1 MKIALLG
8 YSQSGKKTLF
18 ELLTGRLVP
27 ESRKPGDEVEGIS
40 SIRDARVA
48 ELSRLCNPKETVYAE
63 NQYVL
68 CPDVTDSGT
77 DRAWLDAARQ
87 CDLLCLVVRA
97 FASEDVYHPRGSV
110 DASRDLENLRAE
122 LIFADLELADRR
134 LRRMEKEKRTG
145 KSPGRPGEEEV
156 LRRGMAALE
165 EGTPLSALTVEQ
177 HEYEAVKS
185 LDLLTFIPSL
195 AVHNVSEEDVA
206 ADAGGRS
213 VGVSCLLEREIMA
226 IDDPAER
233 TEYLSTYGLAESGL
247 DRVNAAAYEALGLMS
262 FYTVGPDEVRA
273 WTIRQGTVAPVSG
286 GKVHTDIERGFI
298 RVEIMKYNDFVQYGS
313 EKAVKDAGK
322 IEARGRDYVI
332 EDGDICHFLFNV

>member
-8 YSQSGKKTLF
+8 YAQSGKKTLF
-18 ELLTGRLVP
+18 ELLTGRTVP
-27 ESRKPGDEVEGIS
+27 ESRRPGEDVEGIS

-48 ELSRLCNPKETVYAE
+48 DLSRLCNPKKTIYAE

-68 CPDVTDSGT
+68 CPDVTDSGS

-97 FASEDVYHPRGSV
+97 FHSEDVYHPKGSI
-110 DASRDLENLRAE
+110 DAARDLENLRTE
-122 LIFADLELADRR
+122 LIFADMELAERR
-134 LRRMEKEKRTG
+134 LNRMEREKRTG

-165 EGTPLSALTVEQ
+165 EGRPLSSLQVED
-177 HEYEAVKS
+177 HEYQAVKS
-185 LDLLTFIPSL
+185 LDLLTFIPVL
-195 AVHNVSEEDVA
+195 DVYNVSEEDVA
-206 ADAGGRS
+206 GDAGSGA
-213 VGVSCLLEREIMA
+213 VNVSCLLEREIMA
-226 IDDPAER
+226 LEDPAER
-233 TEYLSTYGLAESGL
+233 SEYLSTYQLEASGL

-273 WTIRQGTVAPVSG
+273 WTIRKGSAAPVSG
-286 GKVHTDIERGFI
+286 GKIHTDIERGFI
-298 RVEIMKYNDFVQYGS
+298 RVEIMKFDDFAQLGS

-322 IEARGRDYVI
+322 TETRGRDYII

>member
-8 YSQSGKKTLF
+8 YTQSGKKTLF
-18 ELLTGRLVP
+18 ELLTGRVVP
-27 ESRKPGDEVEGIS
+27 ESRKPGEVVEGIS
-40 SIRDARVA
+40 SIQDTRVA
-48 ELSRLCNPKETVYAE
+48 GLSRLCDPKKTTYAE

-68 CPDVTDSGT
+68 CPDVTETGT
-77 DRAWLDAARQ
+77 DRARLDAARQ

-97 FASEDVYHPRGSV
+97 FVSEEVYHPQGAV
-110 DASRDLENLRAE
+110 DAPRDLENLRTE
-122 LIFADLELADRR
+122 LIFADMELIERR
-134 LRRMEKEKRTG
+134 LRRMDKEKRTG
-145 KSPGRPGEEEV
+145 KSPGRPGEEDV

-165 EGTPLSALTVEQ
+165 EGTPLSALEVED

-185 LDLLTFIPSL
+185 LDLLTFKPTL

-206 ADAGGRS
+206 SDAGSRA
-213 VGVSCLLEREIMA
+213 VNVSCLLEREIMA
-226 IDDPAER
+226 IDDPVER
-233 TEYLSTYGLAESGL
+233 TEYLSTYGLSESGL

-273 WTIRQGTVAPVSG
+273 WTIRKGSVAPVSG
-286 GKVHTDIERGFI
+286 GKIHTDIERGFI
-298 RVEIMKYNDFVQYGS
+298 RVEIMKYDDIVQLGS

-322 IEARGRDYVI
+322 TETRGRDYVI